1 MIHSEL
7 TVPLQVDAPRV
18 VVVVRE
24 KEGEIASCVV
34 LWRKS
39 VLLRHKNDVTVFY
52 EFLRIDTGI

>member
-1 MIHSEL
+1 MNSEL

>member
-1 MIHSEL
+1 MNSEL

-52 EFLRIDTGI
+52 ELDTGI